1 MQIHTRRTRETIMA
15 AAILMLSLTNS
26 ATAQAPLSAQPT
38 ETDLHAAYCTQ
49 ALATLID
56 ISESA
61 LAFSSGPKYS
71 TTPGPNDPPYLRD
84 SKAKLAAANRDAIA
98 DIEAMKAMS
107 RKIDLYLKPRLFDLN
122 PMGLVAAKRA
132 AQEDWSRIDSIP
144 SRCQN
149 ECPLK
154 PDPTIED
161 LTDRQ
166 KCYDVCSARTMPD
179 LPAIQKKMKSCR
191 NLDWLPF

>member
-1 MQIHTRRTRETIMA
+1 MINLTRLVGESVATA
-15 AAILMLSLTNS
+15 VVLMLSLTNS
-26 ATAQAPLSAQPT
+26 ASAQAPLSAQPT

-49 ALATLID
+49 ALAILINS
-56 ISESA
+56 SESL
-61 LAFSSGPKYS
+61 LADLSGHEYS
-71 TTPGPNDPPYLRD
+71 TVPGPNDPPYLRE
-84 SKAKLAAANRDAIA
+84 SKAKSAAANADARA
-98 DIEAMKAMS
+98 NVESLKAMS

-154 PDPTIED
+154 SDPTIED
-161 LTDRQ
+161 ITDRQ

-191 NLDWLPF
+191 NLEWLPF